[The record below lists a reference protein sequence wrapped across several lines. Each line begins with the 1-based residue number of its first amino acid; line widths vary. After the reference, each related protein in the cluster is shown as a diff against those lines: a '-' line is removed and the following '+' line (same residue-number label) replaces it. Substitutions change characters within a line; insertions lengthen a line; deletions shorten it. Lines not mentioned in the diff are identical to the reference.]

1 MVLTAVRN
9 FQQMIPILMITT
21 LQMLITTQWI
31 FNYIPATKAGL
42 DAKTFLKRFQKNL
55 ATMLNNRF
63 EVLKFFLERAV
74 CKEIPC

>member
-42 DAKTFLKRFQKNL
+42 DAKNF
-55 ATMLNNRF
+55 
-63 EVLKFFLERAV
+63 
-74 CKEIPC
+74 